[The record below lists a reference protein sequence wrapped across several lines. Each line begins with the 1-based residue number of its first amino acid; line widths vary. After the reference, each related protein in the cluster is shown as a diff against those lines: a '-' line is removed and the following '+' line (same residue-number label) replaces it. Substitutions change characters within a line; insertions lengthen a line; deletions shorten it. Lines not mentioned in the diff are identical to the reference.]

1 MDKRDE
7 GYLKAIEG
15 ISAKWPVFV
24 WLLGAP
30 CLLFLLSQVL
40 AKDYTWALPF
50 CFAMLLYCKSVKLLG
65 VLMRRLQELEA
76 QVAMAGGKAEAPA
89 TESPSGDTPQD
100 AETDE
105 KA

>member
-7 GYLKAIEG
+7 GYLKAIDG

-30 CLLFLLSQVL
+30 CLLFLLRQVL

-65 VLMRRLQELEA
+65 VMKARIQDLEA
-76 QVAMAGGKAEAPA
+76 QIAAASRAP
-89 TESPSGDTPQD
+89 ESPSED
-100 AETDE
+100 APKDAGTDE
-105 KA
+105 